1 MVLHPLLPCGFPPD
15 SLSSQPAGPA
25 RSPPSSGVCGTPG
38 GPGLPRGDLCH
49 PCPARPYSLPCEI
62 TLVRSACSLS
72 PSGECAPPGG
82 EGPVQPDGP
91 LGPARHP
98 APGTES
104 VRPGYLRS
112 ESSGRRNQACP
123 RALGI
128 SRSEPQPSRHSDP
141 RRVVTAVRVRY
152 RHRGPGFSLGHTQPA
167 APALA
172 GSCAQPGA
180 HSRSAGCRLFWW
192 GVFGRAGAVTSATL
206 PPAFPQLLSDLGQR
220 LN

>member
-1 MVLHPLLPCGFPPD
+1 MIYCSLLKPHIGEARWAFRASRMRLGQRSPQPRPRPLRPGAGVALPLGSTRCSRPLLLCGFPPD

-98 APGTES
+98 AES
-104 VRPGYLRS
+104 P
-112 ESSGRRNQACP
+112 C
-123 RALGI
+123 ALGI
-128 SRSEPQPSRHSDP
+128 CGANRVDAEIKRARAPWASPAPSPSLHGT
-141 RRVVTAVRVRY
+141 VT
-152 RHRGPGFSLGHTQPA
+152 HEEL
-167 APALA
+167 
-172 GSCAQPGA
+172 
-180 HSRSAGCRLFWW
+180 
-192 GVFGRAGAVTSATL
+192 
-206 PPAFPQLLSDLGQR
+206 
-220 LN
+220 